1 MIEHQRKEPI
11 AFLLVAFIRLSIKCL
26 SCGEGKIFIAAQTSR
41 QTFHQKCGIRE
52 KAQSSMPSRI
62 THCSFV
68 LAEKYSNISM

>member
-1 MIEHQRKEPI
+1 MIEHQRREPI
-11 AFLLVAFIRLSIKCL
+11 AFSLVAFIRLSIKCL

-41 QTFHQKCGIRE
+41 QTFQKYGILE
-52 KAQSSMPSRI
+52 EAQSSEPSRM